1 MGLFFERFTGKSFNE
16 AEVDGKDLSQ
26 GEQTPDYGEQD
37 QQPASDTN
45 EENNNDQPAD
55 DNSQEQPQDDNQQQD
70 GGDEEQSP
78 DYGAEDDFN
87 YDDSGDGGQSDDG
100 GNDQGGQPAP
110 DASAEEP
117 VDDIKKQEEDIYAS
131 LSAEQLD
138 IKHEELKNQFLNMF
152 DNVNTLI
159 EKVGNIVI
167 TEENAGAIEYVSTT
181 LTDLH
186 DMVTDYLYSV
196 YKTKSYT
203 ENSIN
208 YNRFLAVLH
217 GINKILEEVAKK
229 EDK

>member
-26 GEQTPDYGEQD
+26 GEQSPDYGEQD

-45 EENNNDQPAD
+45 ADNNEQPAE
-55 DNSQEQPQDDNQQQD
+55 DNSQEQPQDDNQQNQD
-70 GGDEEQSP
+70 GGDDQQSP

-87 YDDSGDGGQSDDG
+87 YDDSGDDQSDDG

>member
-1 MGLFFERFTGKSFNE
+1 MGLFYERFTGKPFNE

-26 GEQTPDYGEQD
+26 GEQSPDYGEQD

-45 EENNNDQPAD
+45 TETNEQPAE
-55 DNSQEQPQDDNQQQD
+55 DNSQEQPQDDNQQQNQE
-70 GGDEEQSP
+70 GGEEQTP

-87 YDDSGDGGQSDDG
+87 YDDSGDGQSDDG
-100 GNDQGGQPAP
+100 GNDQGGQPAE

-117 VDDIKKQEEDIYAS
+117 VDDIKKQEEEVYAS

-167 TEENAGAIEYVSTT
+167 TEDNAGAIEYVSTT
-181 LTDLH
+181 LSNLH

-217 GINKILEEVAKK
+217 GINKILEEVAEK